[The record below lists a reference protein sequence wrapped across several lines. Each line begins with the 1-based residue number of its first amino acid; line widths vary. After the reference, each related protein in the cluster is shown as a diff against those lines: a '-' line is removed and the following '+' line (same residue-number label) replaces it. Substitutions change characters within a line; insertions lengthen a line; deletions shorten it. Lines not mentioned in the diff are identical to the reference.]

1 MRSRRTADRERGDR
15 SPSRRRLFTGGS
27 DRGVSETLGFVFV
40 FSIIVLSVGT
50 VYAVGMSGL
59 EDARDAERV
68 NNAERAFDVFAD
80 NVGDVVTGDAP
91 SRATE
96 VKLAD
101 ARVYVGDPV
110 TMNVSGTGASEF
122 GFEYEL
128 APIVY
133 DTGDGTRL
141 VYAGGAVFRTERQG
155 GLVVSDPPFVLNS
168 SRVAFPIVQ
177 TRSRSQSIGGST
189 TILLRARAADR
200 EILLG
205 ERAGDYDVTI
215 NVSSPRADLWR
226 ETLSARGSD
235 VDCTAAANSPT
246 FASCTVENA
255 DRVYVT
261 VVRVDVEFER

>member
-1 MRSRRTADRERGDR
+1 MRSVALPAAVR
-15 SPSRRRLFTGGS
+15 PRLRASGS

-40 FSIIVLSVGT
+40 FAIIVFSVGT

-59 EDARDAERV
+59 QDARDAERV
-68 NNAERAFDVFAD
+68 DNAERAFDVFAD

-110 TMNVSGTGASEF
+110 TVNVSGTNGAGPDFSY
-122 GFEYEL
+122 EYEL

-133 DTGDGTRL
+133 DAGGDTRL
-141 VYAGGAVFRTERQG
+141 VYAGGAVFRTERTG
-155 GLVVSDPPFVLNS
+155 GVVVTDPPLVLNS
-168 SRVAFPIVQ
+168 ERVAVPIVQ

-189 TILLRARAADR
+189 TILLRANTPDNEARKVLVGR
-200 EILLG
+200 RSG
-205 ERAGDYDVTI
+205 NYDVTV
-215 NVSSPRADLWR
+215 NVSSPRAELWR
-226 ETLSARGSD
+226 RTLSARPD
-235 VDCTAAANSPT
+235 VDCSIGVNSPT
-246 FASCTVENA
+246 LASCVVTDA

-261 VVRVDVEFER
+261 VTRIDVTFER

>member
-1 MRSRRTADRERGDR
+1 MRSAATFAGAVG
-15 SPSRRRLFTGGS
+15 SRLGASES
-27 DRGVSETLGFVFV
+27 DRGVSETLGFVLV
-40 FSIIVLSVGT
+40 FAIIILSVGA
-50 VYAVGMSGL
+50 VYAVGMAGL
-59 EDARDAERV
+59 QDARDAERV

-101 ARVYVGDPV
+101 ARVYAGDPV
-110 TMNVSGTGASEF
+110 TVNVSGTTARGKF

-128 APIVY
+128 APVVY
-133 DTGDGTRL
+133 DAGDDTRL
-141 VYAGGAVFRTERQG
+141 VYAGGAVFRTEREG
-155 GLVVSDPPFVLNS
+155 GVVVADPPLILDS
-168 SRVAFPIVQ
+168 SGVVFPIVQ
-177 TRSRSQSIGGST
+177 TRTRSRSIGGSA

-205 ERAGDYDVTI
+205 RQDGGHNVTV

-226 ETLSARGSD
+226 RTLSARPD
-235 VDCTAAANSPT
+235 VTCPEENNTET
-246 FASCTVENA
+246 LASCVVTDA

-261 VVRVDVEFER
+261 VTRIDVAFER

>member
-1 MRSRRTADRERGDR
+1 MRSAAG
-15 SPSRRRLFTGGS
+15 RLRVRGS

-40 FSIIVLSVGT
+40 FAIIVFSIGT
-50 VYAVGMSGL
+50 VYAVGMEGL
-59 EDARDAERV
+59 QDARDAERT

-110 TMNVSGTGASEF
+110 TVNVSGTSPTDPDF
-122 GFEYEL
+122 GFEYVVE
-128 APIVY
+128 PIVY
-133 DTGDGTRL
+133 DAGGDTRL
-141 VYAGGAVFRTERQG
+141 VYAAGAVFRTEREG
-155 GLVVSDPPFVLNS
+155 GVVVSEPPLILNS
-168 SRVAFPIVQ
+168 SRVVFSIPQ

-189 TILLRARAADR
+189 TILLRVQAADR
-200 EILLG
+200 EVLLG
-205 ERAGDYDVTI
+205 RQRADYDVTV

-226 ETLSARGSD
+226 RTLSSRPD
-235 VDCTAAANSPT
+235 VTCPPVRNTPT
-246 FASCTVENA
+246 LASCDVSSV

-261 VVRVDVEFER
+261 VTRLDVEFER